1 MNASTIIQFDPTK
14 HRWWRKPLVA
24 FKGRSLPAELAILY
38 IELTED
44 EKGVWMNSRG
54 LMSGVVDLIE
64 QSQGSRSTHKTCREA
79 LPSPVAEALRRMYKV
94 AGVKRGGPDLV
105 IWNLRTHQIR
115 LVEVKNP
122 HWDRP
127 TAEQKMILKAA
138 ETAGVAAKIVE
149 WEFLAV
155 PSN

>member
-1 MNASTIIQFDPTK
+1 MSASTIIQFNPTK
-14 HRWWRKPLVA
+14 DRWWRKPLVA
-24 FKGRSLPAELAILY
+24 YKGRSLPAELAILY

-54 LMSGVVDLIE
+54 LDGVIDFIE
-64 QSQGSRSTHKTCREA
+64 QPQGSRSTHKTRREA
-79 LPSPVAEALRRMYKV
+79 LPPPVAEALQKMCQA
-94 AGVKRGGPDLV
+94 AGVKRGCPDLV
-105 IWNLRTHQIR
+105 IWNLRNYQIR

-138 ETAGVAAKIVE
+138 KTAGVEAKIVE
-149 WEFLAV
+149 WEFRAE